1 MYEALALFESLSRSK
16 YFEDT
21 TIVTCFTRMDV
32 FKRKMAS
39 GTSPIIG
46 RPDFDGASA
55 DVAVAQAYFT
65 KKFEDFAP
73 HRHPLRIH
81 YLDATDTHDVRTVLS
96 DVFGESNFK
105 SPSGHQKNDS
115 ASRM

>member
-1 MYEALALFESLSRSK
+1 MLFESLSRSQ
-16 YFEDT
+16 YFEGT
-21 TIVTCFTRMDV
+21 TIVVCFTKMDV
-32 FKRKMAS
+32 FKRKIAS
-39 GTSPIIG
+39 GTSPITG
-46 RPDFDGASA
+46 PWDFDGVST
-55 DVAVAQAYFT
+55 DVAAAQAYFT
-65 KKFEDFAP
+65 KKFEHLAP
-73 HRHPLRIH
+73 HRQPLRIH